1 MNTAD
6 YLYIALSV
14 YFIVFGLL
22 GTNMIVIWIT
32 MLLKVKVY
40 DLEYLYGRTAA
51 RIVYILLGIGVLVYR
66 FVIIDYIMY
75 NLGI

>member
-1 MNTAD
+1 MGTGD
-6 YLYIALSV
+6 YIYIAIAL
-14 YFIVFGLL
+14 YFFIFGLL
-22 GTNMIVIWIT
+22 GTNMILIWIT

-51 RIVYILLGIGVLVYR
+51 RIVYILFGVGVLFYR
-66 FVIIDYIMY
+66 FVVVDYLMY